1 MWDRLKLNPMVLL
14 LLQWGGA
21 DECTESAIR
30 LISEVHYHMESLSL
44 SQMLACIS
52 NLQFGL

>member
-1 MWDRLKLNPMVLL
+1 M
-14 LLQWGGA
+14 GGA

-44 SQMLACIS
+44 SQMLACIY